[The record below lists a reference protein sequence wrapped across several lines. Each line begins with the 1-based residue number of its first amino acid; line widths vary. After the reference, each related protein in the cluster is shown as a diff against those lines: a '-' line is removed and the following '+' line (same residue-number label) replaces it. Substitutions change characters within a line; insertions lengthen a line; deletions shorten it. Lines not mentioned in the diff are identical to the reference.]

1 LFITEQTPF
10 LPDGI
15 REVWRNLT
23 RTPQA
28 PLTRIS
34 PPRTAGPFFLIKNY
48 FLTNVWSPYDV
59 TNMNPIVEKYM
70 VLVEKISNTTKAYK
84 SFGTDVNI
92 YRSEIHIIQ
101 LIGDRQGV
109 HISEISRL
117 IGVTKGTV
125 SQIVRRLESKGL
137 VVKRTDESNNTRQI
151 ANLTEKG
158 MSAYQAHVDYHQ
170 QKHKEM
176 ENFLESLTP
185 ENKAVL
191 ENFLNK
197 AHDMIE
203 DHL

>member
-1 LFITEQTPF
+1 
-10 LPDGI
+10 
-15 REVWRNLT
+15 
-23 RTPQA
+23 
-28 PLTRIS
+28 
-34 PPRTAGPFFLIKNY
+34 
-48 FLTNVWSPYDV
+48 
-59 TNMNPIVEKYM
+59 MNPIVEKYM

-185 ENKAVL
+185 ENKALL

-197 AHDMIE
+197 AYDMIE